1 MRKNWTDEEIRVLQN
16 NYEYVDTEIIANFL
30 NRSYHSIKN
39 KATRLGISKNYDWT
53 EDEDIYLEYFVYE
66 NDDNISKAAEFLGRT
81 KDAVINRLVKLRKR
95 DSSVSFIRRPW
106 TKKEDEILKNNYII
120 MSNDQLAE
128 RLRRTKASVAA
139 RKVLL
144 GLTNKHMSK
153 EDDKMIRH
161 LGNQGY
167 TIKEISAEM
176 NLSYCLVKN
185 YIRNHRINY
194 RRESKNEM
202 NGWRKEADAT
212 YSHYINSKKIKEE
225 QA

>member
-1 MRKNWTDEEIRVLQN
+1 
-16 NYEYVDTEIIANFL
+16 
-30 NRSYHSIKN
+30 
-39 KATRLGISKNYDWT
+39 
-53 EDEDIYLEYFVYE
+53 
-66 NDDNISKAAEFLGRT
+66 
-81 KDAVINRLVKLRKR
+81 
-95 DSSVSFIRRPW
+95 
-106 TKKEDEILKNNYII
+106 ILKKNYII
-120 MSNDQLAE
+120 MSNAQFAE
-128 RLRRTKASVAA
+128 RLRRTKASVAG

-153 EDDKMIRH
+153 EDDKIIRH

-194 RRESKNEM
+194 RRESKNGM

-212 YSHYINSKKIKEE
+212 YSLYINAKKIKEG

>member
-30 NRSYHSIKN
+30 DRSYYSKKN

-53 EDEDIYLEYFVYE
+53 EDDDIYLEYFVYE
-66 NDDNISKAAEFLGRT
+66 NDDNIGKAAEFLGRT
-81 KDAVINRLVKLRKR
+81 KEAVLNRLVKLRKR
-95 DSSVSFIRRPW
+95 DSSVAYIRRPW
-106 TKKEDEILKNNYII
+106 TKKEDELLKNNYII
-120 MSNDQLAE
+120 MSNDQFAE
-128 RLRRTKASVAA
+128 RLRRTKASVSG

-185 YIRNHRINY
+185 YIRSHKINY
-194 RRESKNEM
+194 RRESKNEI

>member
-1 MRKNWTDEEIRVLQN
+1 N
-16 NYEYVDTEIIANFL
+16 
-30 NRSYHSIKN
+30 
-39 KATRLGISKNYDWT
+39 
-53 EDEDIYLEYFVYE
+53 
-66 NDDNISKAAEFLGRT
+66 AAEFLGRT
-81 KDAVINRLVKLRKR
+81 KEAVLNRLVKLRKR
-95 DSSVSFIRRPW
+95 DSSVAYIRRPW
-106 TKKEDEILKNNYII
+106 TKKEDELLKNNYII
-120 MSNDQLAE
+120 MSNDQFAE
-128 RLRRTKASVAA
+128 RLRRTKASVSG

-194 RRESKNEM
+194 RREVGNEHHY
-202 NGWRKEADAT
+202 WRKEADAT

>member
-39 KATRLGISKNYDWT
+39 KAVRLGISKNSEWT

-144 GLTNKHMSK
+144 GLTNKH
-153 EDDKMIRH
+153 
-161 LGNQGY
+161 
-167 TIKEISAEM
+167 
-176 NLSYCLVKN
+176 
-185 YIRNHRINY
+185 
-194 RRESKNEM
+194 
-202 NGWRKEADAT
+202 
-212 YSHYINSKKIKEE
+212 
-225 QA
+225 

>member
-1 MRKNWTDEEIRVLQN
+1 
-16 NYEYVDTEIIANFL
+16 
-30 NRSYHSIKN
+30 
-39 KATRLGISKNYDWT
+39 
-53 EDEDIYLEYFVYE
+53 
-66 NDDNISKAAEFLGRT
+66 
-81 KDAVINRLVKLRKR
+81 AVINRLVKLRKR

-153 EDDKMIRH
+153 KDDKMIRH

-176 NLSYCLVKN
+176 NLPYCLIKN